1 MTEASTTPSANAADR
16 PARLAGDPAHGTGAA
31 APDTSALLAVETA
44 GSVPSPENAGGKAF
58 WARLDNPFTVGLLL
72 TLGGLVALLLAI
84 ALTNIATILVYIGLA
99 AFAALGLDPVI
110 KWLGRHGVKRGW
122 AIAII
127 FLTGAIIAIGLL
139 LLVVPTLVAQIS
151 AFFTDFP
158 STIAKFEKTPF
169 YAWLEGIFGTG
180 LTSLIDEVE
189 KFFSDPKNIAAIGG
203 GLLKVGAGIATAVSG
218 ALIVVVLTLY
228 FTASLPGIKDSLMQF
243 APARRRVGVRA
254 MTDQITDSV
263 GGYLMGMVVLAFFNS
278 VVATILHAVLGL
290 PYPLLMGVL
299 AFSITIIPL
308 IGPVLYWIVAT
319 VIALFTSPIA
329 ALIFAICYLI
339 YIQIEAYVLTPK
351 VMNRAIEIPG
361 SLVVIG
367 ALIGGTLLGF
377 IGALVAIPVTA
388 SILLII
394 KQVFFKK
401 QDAKI

>member
-1 MTEASTTPSANAADR
+1 MTDAATSPGASDAETIAPLAADPVAGTDASHTAATSDLTAAELALAENQQGR
-16 PARLAGDPAHGTGAA
+16 P
-31 APDTSALLAVETA
+31 
-44 GSVPSPENAGGKAF
+44 F

-72 TLGGLVALLLAI
+72 TLGGLVAVLLGI
-84 ALTNIATILVYIGLA
+84 ALANISTILVYIGLA

-110 KWLGRHGVKRGW
+110 KWLGKHGVKRGW

-127 FLTGAIIAIGLL
+127 FLGFAIIAAGLL
-139 LLVVPTLVAQIS
+139 WLVVPTLVTQIGQFIS
-151 AFFTDFP
+151 GIP
-158 STIAKFEKTPF
+158 SMVSNFEKSDF
-169 YAWLEGIFGTG
+169 YAWLEGIFGPG
-180 LTSLIDEVE
+180 LTTLVNDVE
-189 KFFSDPKNIAAIGG
+189 KFLTDPANIATISG
-203 GLLKVGAGIATAVSG
+203 GLLKVGAGIATAISG

-228 FTASLPGIKDSLMQF
+228 FVASLPAIKDSLMQF
-243 APARRRVGVRA
+243 APARRRPGVRA

-278 VVATILHAVLGL
+278 VVATILHAVLQL

-319 VIALFTSPIA
+319 VIALFTNPIA
-329 ALIFAICYLI
+329 ALIFAICYLV

-377 IGALVAIPVTA
+377 IGALIAIPVTA

-401 QDAKI
+401 QDAKV